1 MNILDKTRLLQTSV
15 LSSLIMGMGGVAYAQ
30 VEQTPEAIEDEFAEE
45 DNIVVTGSRI
55 RRPDLDTVFPTTF
68 VDSEAL
74 DKSAFTNVADALSE
88 IPAFGGSI
96 TPAGNQGDN
105 VGGNFVDFL
114 DLGTQRTLTLVNGR
128 RFVSGDVGG
137 TGLSVDFNVIPL
149 ALVERIDTIGVGGA
163 PIYGS
168 DAIAG
173 TINVILKDD
182 FEGLEATALYGQ
194 TEQGDA
200 DRRQFQI
207 VAGANT
213 EDGRGNVTFS
223 AEYSKNEGLLDTA
236 RPSFH
241 TGNPEATL
249 VGPGNEA
256 LGFADVDFDGDGTPD
271 RIFRPLSD
279 VNIQLFTA
287 GGTISNLGQ
296 GFLPSFGSANFGG
309 FSTPQTNGVE
319 FYQFDDSGTLVPY
332 IAGARHPSSSIRS
345 VGGTPFDFFDLAG
358 QVQSPV
364 ERIVLGSSAR
374 YEITDNIEFKSD
386 LQFANTKAREL
397 TNQGGFQTGF
407 FDGLSAAIEVPVSNP
422 FLGAEN
428 RDLLTNR
435 LGFDADDS
443 FLVHRFNN
451 NLNQDGSRDSES
463 SLWRIAAGLEGE
475 FELAGRKFNW
485 DAYGV
490 AGQNTNINN
499 TAPLI
504 NNTRFLNAVEAV
516 VLTAADVTAI
526 ADAGNNPIG
535 EVGDIVCQSTR
546 DYFQFTRSE
555 RFDPTNADVRNIRGV
570 VSGSGLVDTD
580 PRDVIDCQPLN
591 LFGDGNASSESLDYI
606 VQRGLLTNDIE
617 QRIWSANFT
626 GELIEL
632 PAGWASFA
640 VGYETRQ
647 ETALFASGGA
657 AEAGIGRSAGV
668 PDTGGTYSTDEFLGE
683 VYLPIISPDMDIP
696 LVHNLQAEASI
707 REISNTLAGD
717 ATVWTVGGS
726 YTPLEGFT
734 LRGNKT
740 RSVRAPS
747 LTELFAP
754 ITTSFQFANDPC
766 DQDHIVRGNT
776 ANREANCAAIG
787 IDLNQVNANGSI
799 GFISDVDDGTAQGR
813 SGGNPNLRNEIADS
827 FTIGGVY
834 QPHFVSGL
842 TLTADYI
849 NIDLAD
855 RIGAQSLENNME
867 SCFDS
872 DPADFASNPACSTF
886 TRDANFQVVDFL
898 SGQANA
904 DSAEYQFLNIKAD
917 YRFEVADLF
926 DVLGGNGSGDL
937 GEMSLRTDAFH
948 VIQRDLSLGGV
959 PQDNTIGLAS
969 DPKWSGTIDA
979 TYTKS
984 GFRFFW
990 RTLWQDKALF
1000 EADLERNPDNIFA
1013 TADGIVVADA
1023 GWRVLHNA
1031 SVSYDI
1037 STLTDN
1043 YDKPLIVQF
1052 NVDNVLN
1059 RRGTNDIDRTFGNF
1073 GLSEELGR
1081 RFTMRVRA
1089 SF

>member
-1 MNILDKTRLLQTSV
+1 MNILDKTRLFQTSI
-15 LSSLIMGMGGVAYAQ
+15 LSSLIMGLGGVAYAQ
-30 VEQTPEAIEDEFAEE
+30 VEQVPAADEEFEE
-45 DNIVVTGSRI
+45 SNDTIVVTGSRI
-55 RRPDLDTVFPTTF
+55 RRPDLDTVFPTTI
-68 VDSEAL
+68 VGAEEI
-74 DKSAFTNVADALSE
+74 DKSAFTNIADALSE

-128 RFVSGDVGG
+128 RFVAGDVGG

-194 TEQGDA
+194 TEEGDA

-207 VAGANT
+207 VAGANSD
-213 EDGRGNVTFS
+213 DGRANVTFS
-223 AEYSKNEGLLDTA
+223 AEYTRNDGLLDVD

-241 TGNPEATL
+241 TGNPEAVLTR
-249 VGPGNEA
+249 PGAQN
-256 LGFADVDFDGDGTPD
+256 LGLADVDFDGDGEFD
-271 RIFRPLSD
+271 RIFRPISD

-287 GGTISNLGQ
+287 GGVVTQPGQ
-296 GFLPSFGSANFGG
+296 GFLPTFGSANFGG
-309 FSTPQTNGVE
+309 FNTPDGVE
-319 FYQFDDSGTLVPY
+319 FYQFDNAGQLVPY
-332 IAGARHPSSSIRS
+332 IPGQSHPSSAIRS

-364 ERIVLGSSAR
+364 ERIVLGSSTR
-374 YEITDNIEFKSD
+374 YEINDNLEFKAD
-386 LQFANTKAREL
+386 VQYANTKAREL

-407 FDGLSAAIEVPVSNP
+407 FDGLSAAVELPISNP
-422 FLGAEN
+422 FLSPQARG
-428 RDLLTNR
+428 LLTDR
-435 LGFDADDS
+435 LGFDGDDTF
-443 FLVHRFNN
+443 FLHRFNN
-451 NLNQDGSRDSES
+451 DLNQNGARDSES
-463 SLWRIAAGLEGE
+463 NVWRIAAGFEGDFE
-475 FELAGRKFNW
+475 FAGREFNW
-485 DAYGV
+485 DAYGI

-499 TAPLI
+499 LQPLI
-504 NNTRFLNAVEAV
+504 NNTRFLNAIEAV
-516 VLTAADVTAI
+516 TLTQADVDSI
-526 ADAGNNPIG
+526 AAAGNNPIG
-535 EVGDIVCQSTR
+535 AAGDIVCQSTLA
-546 DYFQFTRSE
+546 YNQFTRNQQI
-555 RFDPTNADVRNIRGV
+555 DPSNAAVRDIRGV
-570 VSGSGLVDTD
+570 VSGSGLVDSD
-580 PRDVIDCQPLN
+580 PQDVIACRPLN
-591 LFGDGNASSESLDYI
+591 LFGVGNGSPEALDFI

-617 QRIWSANFT
+617 QRVWSANIT
-626 GELIEL
+626 GELFQL

-640 VGYETRQ
+640 AGYETRR
-647 ETALFASGGA
+647 ESASFLAGGA

-668 PDTGGTYSTDEFLGE
+668 PDTGGSYSTDEFLGE
-683 VYLPIISPDMDIP
+683 LYLPLVAPDMDIP
-696 LVHNLQAEASI
+696 LVHNLEAEGSI
-707 REISNTLAGD
+707 REISNSIAGD

-726 YTPLEGFT
+726 YSPIGGLT

-747 LTELFAP
+747 LTELFSP
-754 ITTSFQFANDPC
+754 ITTSFQFADDPC
-766 DQDHIVRGNT
+766 DADHIDSGNA
-776 ANREANCAAIG
+776 ANRAANCAAIG
-787 IDLNQVNANGSI
+787 IMQPFV
-799 GFISDVDDGTAQGR
+799 SDVDDGTAQGR
-813 SGGNPNLRNEIADS
+813 SGGNPNLSNEVADAY
-827 FTIGGVY
+827 TIGGVY
-834 QPHFVSGL
+834 QPDFIPGL

-855 RIGAQSLENNME
+855 RIGAQTLENNLE

-872 DPADFASNPACSTF
+872 DPAAFATNPTCNTF
-886 TRDANFQVVDFL
+886 TRDANGQVVDFL

-904 DSAEYQFLNIKAD
+904 DSAEYQFLNLKAD
-917 YRFEVADLF
+917 YSFEVADLF
-926 DVLGGNGSGDL
+926 DLLGNKASSDM

-948 VIQRDLSLGGV
+948 VIQRDLALGGV
-959 PQDNTIGLAS
+959 PQDNTIGEAA

-979 TYTKS
+979 TYTKG
-984 GFRFFW
+984 GFRLFW
-990 RTLWQDKALF
+990 RTLWQDDALF
-1000 EADLERNPDNIFA
+1000 EADLERNPTRIFA
-1013 TADGIVVADA
+1013 TADGEVIRDA

-1037 STLTDN
+1037 SELTDA
-1043 YDKPLIVQF
+1043 YDKPIIVQL

-1081 RFTMRVRA
+1081 RYTMRIRA

>member
-1 MNILDKTRLLQTSV
+1 
-15 LSSLIMGMGGVAYAQ
+15 MGLGGAAYAQ
-30 VEQTPEAIEDEFAEE
+30 VEQVPNQDDDFIEDS
-45 DNIVVTGSRI
+45 DTIVVTGSRI
-55 RRPDLDTVFPTTF
+55 RRPDLDTVFPTT
-68 VDSEAL
+68 VVGAQEIEN
-74 DKSAFTNVADALSE
+74 SAFTNIADALSE

-128 RFVSGDVGG
+128 RFVAGDVGG

-194 TEQGDA
+194 TEEGDA
-200 DRRQFQI
+200 DRRQFQV
-207 VAGANT
+207 VAGANSD
-213 EDGRGNVTFS
+213 DGRANVTFS
-223 AEYSKNEGLLDTA
+223 AEYTKNDGLRDVD
-236 RPSFH
+236 RPEFH
-241 TGNPEATL
+241 TGNPEAVLTRPGADNLGL
-249 VGPGNEA
+249 V
-256 LGFADVDFDGDGTPD
+256 DVDVDGDGEPD
-271 RIFRPLSD
+271 RIFRPISD

-287 GGTISNLGQ
+287 GGTITQPGS
-296 GFLPSFGSANFGG
+296 GFLPTFGLGG
-309 FSTPQTNGVE
+309 FNTPDGRE
-319 FYQFDDSGTLVPY
+319 FYQFDNSGQLVPY
-332 IAGARHPSSSIRS
+332 IVGQRHPSSAIRS

-364 ERIVLGSSAR
+364 ERIVLGSSTR
-374 YEITDNIEFKSD
+374 YEINSNLEFKAD
-386 LQFANTKAREL
+386 VQYANTKATEL

-407 FDGLSAAIEVPVSNP
+407 FDGLSAAVELPVSNP
-422 FLGAEN
+422 FLSPQARALMTE
-428 RDLLTNR
+428 R
-435 LGFDADDS
+435 LGFDDDDT
-443 FLVHRFNN
+443 FFVHRFNN
-451 NLNQDGSRDSES
+451 DLNQNGARDSES
-463 SLWRIAAGLEGE
+463 NVWRIAAGLEGE
-475 FELAGRKFNW
+475 FEMAGRQFNW

-499 TAPLI
+499 LQPLI
-504 NNTRFLNAVEAV
+504 NNTRFLNAIEAV
-516 VLTAADVTAI
+516 TLTQADVDSI
-526 ADAGNNPIG
+526 AAAGNNPIG
-535 EVGDIVCQSTR
+535 AAGDIVCQSTLA
-546 DYFQFTRSE
+546 YNQFTRSE
-555 RFDPTNADVRNIRGV
+555 QIDPTNEAVRNIRGV
-570 VSGSGLVDTD
+570 VSGSGLVDAD
-580 PRDVIDCQPLN
+580 PQDVIACQPLN
-591 LFGDGNASSESLDYI
+591 LFGVGNGSPEALDFI

-617 QRIWSANFT
+617 QRIWSANIS
-626 GELIEL
+626 GELFQL

-640 VGYETRQ
+640 AGYETRR
-647 ETALFASGGA
+647 ESASFLAGGA

-668 PDTGGTYSTDEFLGE
+668 PDTGGSYSTDEFLGE
-683 VYLPIISPDMDIP
+683 LYVPLVAPDMDIP
-696 LVHNLQAEASI
+696 LVYNLEAEGSI
-707 REISNTLAGD
+707 REISNSIAGD

-726 YTPLEGFT
+726 YSPMAGLTF
-734 LRGNKT
+734 RGNKT

-747 LTELFAP
+747 LTELFSP

-766 DQDHIVRGNT
+766 DADHINRGNA
-776 ANREANCAAIG
+776 ANRAANCAAIG
-787 IDLNQVNANGSI
+787 IMQPFV
-799 GFISDVDDGTAQGR
+799 SDVDDGTAQGR
-813 SGGNPNLRNEIADS
+813 SGGNPNLRNETADAY
-827 FTIGGVY
+827 TLGAVY
-834 QPHFVSGL
+834 QPDFISGL

-855 RIGAQSLENNME
+855 RIGAQTLENNME

-872 DPADFASNPACSTF
+872 DPAAFASNPACNTF
-886 TRDANFQVVDFL
+886 TRDENGQVVDFL

-904 DSAEYQFLNIKAD
+904 DSALYQFLNIKAD

-926 DVLGGNGSGDL
+926 DLIGTNASGDM
-937 GEMSLRTDAFH
+937 GELSLRTDAFH
-948 VIQRDLSLGGV
+948 VIQRDISLGGV
-959 PQDNTIGLAS
+959 QQDKTIGLAG

-979 TYTKS
+979 TYTK
-984 GFRFFW
+984 GGLRLFW
-990 RTLWQDKALF
+990 RTLWQDDALF
-1000 EADLERNPDNIFA
+1000 ESDLERNPDNIFA
-1013 TADGIVVADA
+1013 TADGRVVRDA

-1037 STLTDN
+1037 SELTDA
-1043 YDKPLIVQF
+1043 YDKPVILQL

-1081 RFTMRVRA
+1081 RYTMRVRA